1 MQYNVWHKRL
11 EFPGGETIVM
21 HNANV
26 IVHFTASSQPDE
38 WGSTQVMHQAYVFTT
53 YRGTCSCHG
62 MGYSIFKYLLTSS
75 YIKFEN
81 EECCM

>member
-1 MQYNVWHKRL
+1 MKPFTIFLLQNEYRNAVLNNTWHKRL

-38 WGSTQVMHQAYVFTT
+38 WGMVQVCIKIEINCKKNGFTASYV
-53 YRGTCSCHG
+53 Y
-62 MGYSIFKYLLTSS
+62 IF
-75 YIKFEN
+75 
-81 EECCM
+81 

>member
-1 MQYNVWHKRL
+1 MTDHLITIVVTFFQNEYRNAVLNNTWHKRL

-38 WGSTQVMHQAYVFTT
+38 WGMVQV
-53 YRGTCSCHG
+53 S
-62 MGYSIFKYLLTSS
+62 
-75 YIKFEN
+75 
-81 EECCM
+81 